1 MVPSEL
7 PVCFVN
13 SFPATTLQLVIVDV
27 DNDGVFDGIRQIDP
41 SNGKDVDKSER
52 NPEVKKPVFRGVD
65 AILEAF

>member
-1 MVPSEL
+1 
-7 PVCFVN
+7 
-13 SFPATTLQLVIVDV
+13 VIADV

-52 NPEVKKPVFRGVD
+52 NPEVKRPVFRGVD